1 MRTVLTLLIL
11 TLERRYE
18 RGNMFIVCCYNP
30 RYQLLTICSYPVFDP
45 NWGKDLCSRCL
56 IHQLERTQPQLPK
69 KRVTKG
75 KKRQTLAKRGKKA
88 KMSKGPRLCPDE
100 RLRSRLYEP
109 LVLLHVLDRNGEQ
122 RISRCPSEDL
132 VAPQLQQLR
141 ELRRDFLEKLAYIC
155 DHVKGGDT
163 VTAIALEA
171 HPSGITFWVA
181 SNAELSAGTIS
192 FLQEI
197 LNTLKSLASLTP
209 EHSRVTIEDKIALRC
224 IGFNL
229 KRIKAYQTLMRR
241 PLQRTLTEWL
251 ERFQGFNNDLPGLCR
266 FSYQQR
272 MSQCMRDLQRHIGEE
287 RAEVGKESRRQNF
300 LLTRHFIGRLGSHFK
315 AARILTTAGWRMP
328 ELFDSFTIKT
338 RPSPK
343 PPSLPPPTDHLTTL
357 SGIIK
362 RMLPA
367 GSEALQYQDALAIMD
382 AKFNIQNRL
391 QAQFE
396 DIRFRPRVH
405 SELTLLEYFHTNR
418 IPFVDDDRFIG
429 CSKPACYCCYH
440 YISLHPGGFVRPS
453 SHGIRY
459 LNWRP
464 PDLVNAEN
472 ATEKNQQR
480 DVLNKVIAQIRLDT
494 LRQIEQRRG
503 PSLWHPDSTT
513 GITGSQQYAPVDDVD
528 SCKSSRLDL

>member
-1 MRTVLTLLIL
+1 
-11 TLERRYE
+11 
-18 RGNMFIVCCYNP
+18 
-30 RYQLLTICSYPVFDP
+30 
-45 NWGKDLCSRCL
+45 
-56 IHQLERTQPQLPK
+56 
-69 KRVTKG
+69 
-75 KKRQTLAKRGKKA
+75 
-88 KMSKGPRLCPDE
+88 MSKGPRLCPDE

-109 LVLLHVLDRNGEQ
+109 LVLLHVLDRNGKQ

-141 ELRRDFLEKLAYIC
+141 ELRRDFLDKLAYIC

-163 VTAIALEA
+163 VTAIALET

-197 LNTLKSLASLTP
+197 LSTLKSLASLTP
-209 EHSRVTIEDKIALRC
+209 EHSRVTIEDNIALRC

-241 PLQRTLTEWL
+241 HLQMCLASLR
-251 ERFQGFNNDLPGLCR
+251 
-266 FSYQQR
+266 S
-272 MSQCMRDLQRHIGEE
+272 SEE
-287 RAEVGKESRRQNF
+287 SD
-300 LLTRHFIGRLGSHFK
+300 T
-315 AARILTTAGWRMP
+315 GWRMP

-367 GSEALQYQDALAIMD
+367 GSEALQYQDALATMD

-396 DIRFRPRVH
+396 DIRFKPRVH

-418 IPFVDDDRFIG
+418 VPFVDDDRFIG

-464 PDLVNAEN
+464 PDLVNAKN
-472 ATEKNQQR
+472 TTEKNQQR

-503 PSLWHPDSTT
+503 PSPWHPDSTT
-513 GITGSQQYAPVDDVD
+513 GITGSQQYAPVDDVAPFGDESSD
-528 SCKSSRLDL
+528 SDGGALL